1 MSTER
6 VKHGQTFSLAGTLGA
21 NGTLVGLTGNPGAL
35 IEVLGYA
42 ENKGDI
48 QLNGARAPHKHGAT
62 LSDTG
67 TLTNAGTLR
76 VGGGYNSA
84 HGALL
89 GIEGTLTNTGVL
101 VR

>member
-1 MSTER
+1 MSTEW